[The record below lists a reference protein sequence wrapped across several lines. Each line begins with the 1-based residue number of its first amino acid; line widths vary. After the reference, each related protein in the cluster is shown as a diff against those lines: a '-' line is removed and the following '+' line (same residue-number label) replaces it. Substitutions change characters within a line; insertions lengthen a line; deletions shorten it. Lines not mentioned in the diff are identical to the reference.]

1 MPPPPD
7 MELLSREDRVVLAVD
22 LLKFDVSLRVRSVAA
37 VSVSLKALF
46 SLDAPEQLHVAIP
59 TPTY

>member
-46 SLDAPEQLHVAIP
+46 SLDAPEQLQVAIP